1 MCVSRAYSLTQFMQK
16 VSEYRPAG
24 IWMSYQILEQ
34 SCTPVTGLFLS
45 NENTIGPAVGLLSLV
60 LREASEEWS
69 GQEIIVEGQIGTKGS
84 PFNQVYS

>member
-1 MCVSRAYSLTQFMQK
+1 MK
-16 VSEYRPAG
+16 VS
-24 IWMSYQILEQ
+24 SDTTL
-34 SCTPVTGLFLS
+34 VTGLFLS

-60 LREASEEWS
+60 LREASEGRS